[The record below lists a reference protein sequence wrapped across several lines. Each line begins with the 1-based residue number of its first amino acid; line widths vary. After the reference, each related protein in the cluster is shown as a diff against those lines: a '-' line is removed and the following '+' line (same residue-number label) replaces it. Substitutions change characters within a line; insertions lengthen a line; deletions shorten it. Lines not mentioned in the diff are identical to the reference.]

1 MRLNAYKM
9 MCQKK
14 SNYDTKPNWFLEL
27 KEETLSICDDVE
39 DPDRD
44 TALKKLQ
51 QFSHF
56 DDRTVQ
62 FIEVYCT
69 SITAMV

>member
-1 MRLNAYKM
+1 MVLGVLFNFYR
-9 MCQKK
+9 
-14 SNYDTKPNWFLEL
+14 FLEL
-27 KEETLSICDDVE
+27 KEETLSICDNVE
-39 DPDRD
+39 DPGRD

-51 QFSHF
+51 QFSQF

-69 SITAMV
+69 SITAIV